1 MTRSA
6 MLAPK
11 PGLPLPCAEPQSLG
25 LAPDRLPRIAAALNA
40 EVARDA
46 LPGAVLM
53 IARRGQLG
61 YCETFGHLDPA
72 AQTPMPVDAMFSIA
86 SMTKPLVTV
95 GALMLSEAGRLA
107 VNEPVASYLPQLAR
121 MQVNPPECD
130 GSTGAPTVAPLRAM
144 TIEDL
149 MRHTAGLS
157 YGRGDN
163 ALYQRYPVSSDVA
176 SSKWTGA
183 EFLDR
188 LAALPLHYQPGSMWE
203 YSLGLDVLGLVI
215 EAVAGMPLARYLEEN
230 LFGPLQMRDSAF
242 TVPPAKVGRYAKALP
257 VDPVTREPQ
266 ALRDGTTPH
275 KFDCGGGCAV
285 STAADYL
292 RFAQMLLNGGAL
304 DGVRVLARKTV
315 EYMTTDH
322 LGPEVDLAKLNDY
335 PNIRGYG
342 FGLGVA
348 VRRSAGRGG
357 MPSSAG
363 EFHWA
368 GSTGTYFWVD
378 PAEELVVVFMAHAP
392 GAIRYYHRQL
402 LHALVLQALV

>member
-1 MTRSA
+1 MN
-6 MLAPK
+6 K
-11 PGLPLPCAEPQSLG
+11 PEILRRPPLPVAEAQTLG
-25 LAPDRLPRIAAALNA
+25 FAPDRLPRIAAALNA
-40 EVARDA
+40 EIARNA

-53 IARRGQLG
+53 IARRGRLA

-72 AQTPMPVDAMFSIA
+72 TRSPMPADAMFSIA

-95 GALMLSEAGRLA
+95 GALMLAEEGRLGINEA
-107 VNEPVASYLPQLAR
+107 VGKYLPQLAR
-121 MQVNPPECD
+121 MQVNPPQCD
-130 GSTGAPTVAPLRAM
+130 GSAGSPTVAVNRQM

-157 YGRGDN
+157 YGRGDK
-163 ALYQRYPVSSDVA
+163 ALYARYPFSSDVA
-176 SSKWTGA
+176 STKWTGR
-183 EFLDR
+183 EFLDQ

-215 EAVAGMPLARYLEEN
+215 EAVTGMPLAKYLDEK
-230 LFGPLQMRDSAF
+230 LFRPLQMRDTSF
-242 TVPPAKVGRYAKALP
+242 TVPAAETLRYAKALA
-257 VDPVTREPQ
+257 VDPLTQQPQ
-266 ALRDGTTPH
+266 TLRDGTTPH

-292 RFAQMLLNGGAL
+292 RFAQMLLNGGEL
-304 DGVRVLARKTV
+304 DGARLLSRKTV
-315 EYMTTDH
+315 AYMTSDH
-322 LGPEVDLAKLNDY
+322 LGPEVDLSKLNDY

-378 PAEELVVVFMAHAP
+378 PAEELVTVFMAHAP

-402 LHALVLQALV
+402 LHALVLQALI

>member
-1 MTRSA
+1 MN
-6 MLAPK
+6 K
-11 PGLPLPCAEPQSLG
+11 PEILHRPPLPVAEAQALG
-25 LAPDRLPRIAAALNA
+25 FAPERLPRIAAVLNA
-40 EVARDA
+40 EISRNA

-53 IARRGQLG
+53 IARRGKLA

-72 AQTPMPVDAMFSIA
+72 ARTAMPADALFSIA

-95 GALMLSEAGRLA
+95 GALMLAEEGRLG
-107 VNEPVASYLPQLAR
+107 VNETVGKYLPQLAR
-121 MQVNPPECD
+121 MQVNPPQCD
-130 GSTGAPTVAPLRAM
+130 GSAGSPVVAVNRQM
-144 TIEDL
+144 TLEDL

-157 YGRGDN
+157 YGRGDK
-163 ALYQRYPVSSDVA
+163 ALYARYPFSSDVA
-176 SSKWTGA
+176 STKWTGR
-183 EFLDR
+183 EFLAQ

-203 YSLGLDVLGLVI
+203 YSLGLDVLGLVV
-215 EAVAGMPLARYLEEN
+215 EAVTGMPLAKYLDEK
-230 LFGPLQMRDSAF
+230 LFKPLQMPDTVF
-242 TVPPAKVGRYAKALP
+242 TVPAGAVARYAKALP
-257 VDPVTREPQ
+257 LDPLTQQPQ
-266 ALRDGTTPH
+266 TLRDGTTPH

-292 RFAQMLLNGGAL
+292 RFAQMLLNGGEL
-304 DGVRVLARKTV
+304 DGVRVLSRKTV
-315 EYMTTDH
+315 EFMTTDH
-322 LGPEVDLAKLNDY
+322 LGPEVDLSKLNDY

-357 MPSSAG
+357 MPGSAG

-378 PAEELVVVFMAHAP
+378 PAEELVTVFMAHAP

>member
-1 MTRSA
+1 MINPHR
-6 MLAPK
+6 PDR
-11 PGLPLPCAEPQSLG
+11 PPLPPAAADTLG
-25 LAPDRLPRIAAALNA
+25 FVAGRLPRIKAVMSD
-40 EVARDA
+40 EVARGA

-53 IARRGQLG
+53 IAREGRLA
-61 YCETFGHLDPA
+61 YSETFGHLDPA
-72 AQTPMPVDAMFSIA
+72 AGTAMPSDAMFSIA

-95 GALMLSEAGRLA
+95 GALMLCEEGRLA
-107 VNEPVASYLPQLAR
+107 VNEPVRRYLPQLR
-121 MQVNPPECD
+121 DMRVNPPQCE
-130 GSTGAPTVAPLRAM
+130 GAAGDPVEALQREM

-157 YGRGDN
+157 YGRGDK
-163 ALYQRYPVSSDVA
+163 ALYARYPFSSDVA
-176 SSKWTGA
+176 STRWNGG
-183 EFLDR
+183 EFLEALSR
-188 LAALPLHYQPGSMWE
+188 LPLHYQPGSKWE

-215 EAVAGMPLARYLEEN
+215 EAITGQRLADFLAQRLFRPLA
-230 LFGPLQMRDSAF
+230 MRDTTF
-242 TVPPAKVGRYAKALP
+242 TVPPDQVGRYAKALP
-257 VDPVTREPQ
+257 RDPVTGEPQ
-266 ALRDGTTPH
+266 TLRDGTTPH
-275 KFDCGGGCAV
+275 KFDCGGGCAI

-292 RFAQMLLNGGAL
+292 RFAQMLANGGEL
-304 DGVRVLARKTV
+304 EGVRILSRKMV
-315 EYMTTDH
+315 EYMTSDH
-322 LGPEVDLAKLNDY
+322 LGPEVDLSALNDY

-378 PAEELVVVFMAHAP
+378 PAERLVVVFMAHAP

-402 LHALVLQALV
+402 LHALVAQALR